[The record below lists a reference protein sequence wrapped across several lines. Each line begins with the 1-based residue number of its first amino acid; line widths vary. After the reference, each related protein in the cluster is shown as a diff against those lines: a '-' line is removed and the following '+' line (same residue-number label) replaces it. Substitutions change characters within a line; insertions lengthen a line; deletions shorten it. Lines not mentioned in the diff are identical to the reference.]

1 MELGVLSGCICLGF
15 LGLGLVKGIL
25 IRGQVTHDFPVEA
38 SLDNRGLA
46 ISVFRVY
53 CFSGSDILLRQWRVN
68 RCVAL
73 TFLRVV
79 NNLPMKITFRSIR
92 NVRTCVLNTR
102 AKFGPGFIDSFF
114 FFFDLSGAHPLLL
127 RNYLWPCMARA
138 RSISAPTGH
147 GWCRVVVQLLRDRM
161 SPRCNASASLRAVRA
176 PRRVL

>member
-1 MELGVLSGCICLGF
+1 MKISSGSQQVSTRNPIKEPNKKDRDPQKETSIEYQKENQKETPNQEG
-15 LGLGLVKGIL
+15 GKGIL

-79 NNLPMKITFRSIR
+79 NNLPVKIKFRSIR
-92 NVRTCVLNTR
+92 NVCTCVLNTR

-114 FFFDLSGAHPLLL
+114 FFL
-127 RNYLWPCMARA
+127 
-138 RSISAPTGH
+138 I
-147 GWCRVVVQLLRDRM
+147 
-161 SPRCNASASLRAVRA
+161 
-176 PRRVL
+176 